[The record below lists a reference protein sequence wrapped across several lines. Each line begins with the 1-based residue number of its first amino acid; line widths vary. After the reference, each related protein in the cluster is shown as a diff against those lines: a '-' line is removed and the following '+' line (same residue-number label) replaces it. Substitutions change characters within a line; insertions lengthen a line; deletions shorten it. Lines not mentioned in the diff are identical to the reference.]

1 MMKVA
6 TTLLSSLPSRLL
18 SAGVFLLFIFLFV
31 SYCSFVKTTAV
42 RSRSTTRPQR
52 RQTNT
57 AQHVPAKASRI
68 VGGEK
73 SNRDRFP
80 YFVYMNGDTACG
92 AVLISKRFI
101 LTAAHCRDAD
111 LNFVVGGGSNN
122 GNDNN
127 NYNNTNQETS
137 SSSSHFYIDKI
148 IHPMYDPITFSND
161 IALFQLQQDYDKNI
175 VITGDGDNN
184 NNNSSSIVGHN
195 DDVPYVRLSNEIIE
209 KVGTEMT
216 VIGFG
221 ITTTGNNNNTNDLD
235 NDNDN
240 NNNNN
245 TKIVYAEDLHQVDVY
260 YV

>member
-111 LNFVVGGGSNN
+111 LNFVIGGGSNA

-161 IALFQLQQDYDKNI
+161 IALFQLQQDYDNNI
-175 VITGDGDNN
+175 VITGDGDNNNNNNNN

-209 KVGTEMT
+209 
-216 VIGFG
+216 
-221 ITTTGNNNNTNDLD
+221 
-235 NDNDN
+235 
-240 NNNNN
+240 
-245 TKIVYAEDLHQVDVY
+245 
-260 YV
+260 

>member
-1 MMKVA
+1 M
-6 TTLLSSLPSRLL
+6 TIFFFSIHISSSSTPSF
-18 SAGVFLLFIFLFV
+18 SCSIFF
-31 SYCSFVKTTAV
+31 SPFSISIYIRYKNKTNIKT
-42 RSRSTTRPQR
+42 Q
-52 RQTNT
+52 
-57 AQHVPAKASRI
+57 
-68 VGGEK
+68 
-73 SNRDRFP
+73 
-80 YFVYMNGDTACG
+80 G

-161 IALFQLQQDYDKNI
+161 IALFQLQQDYDNNI

-221 ITTTGNNNNTNDLD
+221 TTTTGNNNNNNDLD
-235 NDNDN
+235 NDND
-240 NNNNN
+240 NNNN

-260 YV
+260 YVSTPVCNRK